1 MKIVTWNVNSLK
13 VRLHHVLRWLE
24 ENNPDIVGL
33 QETKTIDANFPEAE
47 IREAG
52 YEVIFSGQKTYNGVA
67 LLSKTPATDVV
78 TELPGF
84 ADEQRRVMAAT
95 VGDIRIINLYVP
107 NGEALD
113 SPKFEYK
120 TGWIAG
126 LKEYLSEQIA
136 SYPKLVMMGDFNIT
150 ATSDDVHD
158 PEKLDGHIHCSE
170 LEREWLQEII
180 DMGVT
185 DTYRMFEQEPKSFS
199 WWDYRGGSFWKN
211 RGLRIDYV
219 FASDEM
225 KQRCTGCKID
235 KRERQFKQPSDH
247 APVMAEFSS

>member
-33 QETKTIDANFPEAE
+33 QETKTIDENFPEAE

-126 LKEYLSEQIA
+126 LKEYLSEQVA

-150 ATSDDVHD
+150 ATKCLSKN
-158 PEKLDGHIHCSE
+158 PSRLAGG
-170 LEREWLQEII
+170 II
-180 DMGVT
+180 VA
-185 DTYRMFEQEPKSFS
+185 
-199 WWDYRGGSFWKN
+199 
-211 RGLRIDYV
+211 GLSGR
-219 FASDEM
+219 
-225 KQRCTGCKID
+225 TGD
-235 KRERQFKQPSDH
+235 
-247 APVMAEFSS
+247 